1 MLGGFNKMLGKLGL
15 LGNEDAFRGVSLNAR
30 LDILKPKP
38 KSMEIVLRIEKLSG
52 KCILEKE
59 NDLVLRNLVRVLYH
73 VFACHSPGPDTPSI
87 TVTDVTGA
95 SYSGFVGYSGS
106 GLVYSKNA
114 LGWLNMGDIGDD
126 TTGIVIGAGTTAPSR
141 TDYALVAK
149 IPHGTGVGQI
159 YHNRQTYELLTDYSF
174 RLNREFTNAGSD
186 LSVAEAGLIYKTYI
200 SSTLRTLLLLR
211 DTFTPIT
218 VTAGNGIRVRYTFS
232 F

>member
-15 LGNEDAFRGVSLNAR
+15 LDNEDAFRGVSLNSR

-38 KSMEIVLRIEKLSG
+38 KSLMGITLRIEKLSG

-59 NDLVLRNLVRVLYH
+59 NDLVLRNLVRLLYH
-73 VFACHSPGPDTPSI
+73 LFANYAGYTDPSI
-87 TVTDVTGA
+87 TVTDDTGSTRTGFWGNTGVSGYVKYA
-95 SYSGFVGYSGS
+95 SDWYNRGGVGDAS
-106 GLVYSKNA
+106 
-114 LGWLNMGDIGDD
+114 
-126 TTGIVIGAGTTAPSR
+126 TGILIGTGTTAPTR
-141 TDYALVAK
+141 TDYALQAK

-159 YHNRQTYELLTDYSF
+159 TYNQQTYELLSDYQF

-186 LSVAEAGLIYKTYI
+186 LSVAEAGLAYFSYI
-200 SSTLRTLLLLR
+200 GSTGYITLLLR
-211 DTFTPIT
+211 DTFTPIS